1 MSEFN
6 TGDRVKVVDYNLEL
20 ELDPGLNPIGRVG
33 TVVPSP
39 YDDDV
44 YIWVVL
50 DGLLSSSIT
59 HGQKFWGLRSETA
72 FLMTAI
78 FMILLQ
84 LGYMADRPL

>member
-50 DGLLSSSIT
+50 DEPLDEDQIGS
-59 HGQKFWGLRSETA
+59 KDNP
-72 FLMTAI
+72 
-78 FMILLQ
+78 ILLWT
-84 LGYMADRPL
+84 YEIEHTN